1 MRQEELVMCRGP
13 TCCLTET
20 QLDVQNANG
29 LGVKRLQL
37 APQDSEDHYS
47 ASHKVKVMGSV

>member
-37 APQDSEDHYS
+37 APQE
-47 ASHKVKVMGSV
+47 